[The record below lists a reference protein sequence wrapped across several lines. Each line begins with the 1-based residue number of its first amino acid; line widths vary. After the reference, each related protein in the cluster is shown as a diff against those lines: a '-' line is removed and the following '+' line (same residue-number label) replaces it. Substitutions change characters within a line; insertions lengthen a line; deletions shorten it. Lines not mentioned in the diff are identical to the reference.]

1 MLVCHTDEA
10 SGNSLICQIH
20 GPWVIFL
27 CCVKSCHVSLYCFS
41 NYIFHLHCNFNKVC
55 MYLCYAM
62 LCFFMSFY
70 VMSCHVMSCHAMPCH
85 VMSCH
90 VMSCHVMLC
99 YVMLCYLMSKFMG
112 HDLSNPLFISGWGY
126 IWFKEQIPIPVG
138 YESPVLHSTVIE
150 IRNGDHIWE
159 EARRSTTSSLQIKF
173 LVLSVLV
180 AEKSSLLVWWIQHF
194 SLFCR
199 PTACHWSTDFTTTS
213 SPAMHVKL

>member
-1 MLVCHTDEA
+1 MLCWYAILTRLLVTRL
-10 SGNSLICQIH
+10 N
-20 GPWVIFL
+20 
-27 CCVKSCHVSLYCFS
+27 VKSTVLGLYSYVVLSLVMCHFIVFQIIFFI
-41 NYIFHLHCNFNKVC
+41 YIVTSIKFVC
-55 MYLCYAM
+55 IYVMLCYAFS
-62 LCFFMSFY
+62 CHFMS
-70 VMSCHVMSCHAMPCH
+70 CH

-90 VMSCHVMLC
+90 VMSCHVMLCYVMLC

-180 AEKSSLLVWWIQHF
+180 TEKSSLLVWWKQHF